1 VFAAIQ
7 AFFIPHLFYK
17 MKKGYVTK
25 IPLPIKKLSKKT
37 SFRLVWIAIMIWLIL
52 FLILPIAFNVAWK
65 MVTR

>member
-1 VFAAIQ
+1 
-7 AFFIPHLFYK
+7 